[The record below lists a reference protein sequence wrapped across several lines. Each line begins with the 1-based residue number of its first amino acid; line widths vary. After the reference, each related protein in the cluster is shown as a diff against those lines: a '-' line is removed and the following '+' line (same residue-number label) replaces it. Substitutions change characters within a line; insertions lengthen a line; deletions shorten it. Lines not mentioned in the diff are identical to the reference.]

1 MQVGNTVNSAPKQK
15 WIAAFIFC
23 FLVLLVDG
31 ADMLLLS
38 YSLSSLKVEFGLS
51 SFQAGMLG
59 SVTLAGMA
67 VGGIFGGWASDKFG
81 RVRIISLSIIKF
93 SLLTALLGFVSNVYE
108 FAIVRFLSALGLGAV
123 YMVCAGLMS
132 ELVPTKYRT
141 TVIATIFTGWT
152 FGYIVASLLA
162 GAIIPEYG
170 WRMLFIVSGS
180 AVIIGI
186 LMPIFVKE
194 SEAWKKARLNRT
206 QTEAK
211 MVKGDRSVFKAIVQD
226 KLIFRTLIFW
236 MMVAGFMQFG
246 YYGVNNWMPLY
257 LEQELGMNFKSMTNY
272 LIGSYTAM
280 IGGKIL
286 AGYMGDKLGRKFTF
300 MFGAITTA
308 IFLIIIVMFHN
319 ASNILYLLVIFGF
332 LYGMPLGVYT
342 TYMSESFPTN
352 VRGTAMGTAHNVG
365 RIGSTIAPATIG
377 FIATEGSIGLGFM
390 VMGAAY
396 LICALPTLFIKEKMY
411 DPQANVAST
420 DDETASVKTTGSLAS
435 NKAV

>member
-1 MQVGNTVNSAPKQK
+1 MQIENTVNSPHKQK

-23 FLVLLVDG
+23 FLVLLIDG

-67 VGGIFGGWASDKFG
+67 IGGIFGGWASDKFG

-108 FAIVRFLSALGLGAV
+108 FAAVRFLSALGLGAV

-141 TVIATIFTGWT
+141 TIIATIFTVWT
-152 FGYIVASLLA
+152 FCYIVASLLA
-162 GAIIPEYG
+162 GAIIPEHG
-170 WRMLFIVSGS
+170 WRMLFIISGS

-186 LMPIFVKE
+186 LMPFFVKE
-194 SEAWKKARLNRT
+194 SEAWKKARVNRT
-206 QTEAK
+206 QNEAK
-211 MVKGDRSVFKAIVQD
+211 MVKGDRSVFKALVQD

-236 MMVAGFMQFG
+236 MVVAGFMQFG

-286 AGYMGDKLGRKFTF
+286 AGVMGDRLGRKFTF
-300 MFGAITTA
+300 IFGSVSTA
-308 IFLIIIVMFHN
+308 IFLVIIVMFHN
-319 ASNILYLLVIFGF
+319 
-332 LYGMPLGVYT
+332 PVY
-342 TYMSESFPTN
+342 
-352 VRGTAMGTAHNVG
+352 
-365 RIGSTIAPATIG
+365 I
-377 FIATEGSIGLGFM
+377 
-390 VMGAAY
+390 
-396 LICALPTLFIKEKMY
+396 
-411 DPQANVAST
+411 
-420 DDETASVKTTGSLAS
+420 
-435 NKAV
+435 

>member
-1 MQVGNTVNSAPKQK
+1 MQVENTVNSPPKQK

-38 YSLSSLKVEFGLS
+38 YSLSSLKAEFGLS

-67 VGGIFGGWASDKFG
+67 IGGIFGGWASDKFG

-108 FAIVRFLSALGLGAV
+108 FAAVRFLSALGLGAV

-141 TVIATIFTGWT
+141 TIIATIFTGWT

-162 GAIIPEYG
+162 GAIIPEHG
-170 WRMLFIVSGS
+170 WRMLFMISGS

-186 LMPIFVKE
+186 LMPFFVKE

-206 QTEAK
+206 KIEAK
-211 MVKGDRSVFKAIVQD
+211 MVKGDRSVFKALVQD

-236 MMVAGFMQFG
+236 MVVAGFMQFG

-286 AGYMGDKLGRKFTF
+286 AGVMGDRLGRKFTF
-300 MFGAITTA
+300 IFGSVSTA
-308 IFLIIIVMFHN
+308 IFLVIIVMFHN
-319 ASNILYLLVIFGF
+319 PGNILYLLVIFGF

-352 VRGTAMGTAHNVG
+352 VRGTAIGTAHNVG

-377 FIATEGSIGLGFM
+377 FIATQGSIGLGFL
-390 VMGAAY
+390 VMGVAY
-396 LICALPTLFIKEKMY
+396 LICALPTFFIKEKMY
-411 DPQANVAST
+411 DPEAGTGNPEPDSPEKQLVANKV
-420 DDETASVKTTGSLAS
+420 
-435 NKAV
+435 

>member
-1 MQVGNTVNSAPKQK
+1 MQATDVVSSPPKQK

-38 YSLSSLKVEFGLS
+38 YSLSSLKAEFGLS

-67 VGGIFGGWASDKFG
+67 IGGIFGGWASDKFG
-81 RVRIISLSIIKF
+81 RVRVISLSIIKF
-93 SLLTALLGFVSNVYE
+93 SILTALLGFVSDVYQ
-108 FAIVRFLSALGLGAV
+108 FAAVRFLSALGLGAV

-141 TVIATIFTGWT
+141 TIIATIFTGWT

-162 GAIIPEYG
+162 GAIIPEHG
-170 WRMLFIVSGS
+170 WRMLFMVSGS

-186 LMPIFVKE
+186 LMPVFVKE
-194 SEAWKKARLNRT
+194 SESWKNARLNRT
-206 QTEAK
+206 QNEAK
-211 MVKGDRSVFKAIVQD
+211 MVKTDRSVFKALVED
-226 KLIFRTLIFW
+226 KLIFRTLVFW
-236 MMVAGFMQFG
+236 MIVAGFMQFG

-286 AGYMGDKLGRKFTF
+286 AGVMGDKFGRKFTF
-300 MFGAITTA
+300 MFGAISTA

-352 VRGTAMGTAHNVG
+352 VRGTAIGTAHNVG

-377 FIATEGSIGLGFM
+377 FIATEGSIGLGFL
-390 VMGAAY
+390 VMGIAY

-411 DPQANVAST
+411 DPQAGTQNLESAN
-420 DDETASVKTTGSLAS
+420 ASVNTAVAANKTT
-435 NKAV
+435 

>member
-1 MQVGNTVNSAPKQK
+1 MQAANVVSSPPKQK

-38 YSLSSLKVEFGLS
+38 YSLSSLKAEFGLS

-67 VGGIFGGWASDKFG
+67 IGGIFGGWASDKFG

-93 SLLTALLGFVSNVYE
+93 SILTALLGFVTDVYQ
-108 FAIVRFLSALGLGAV
+108 FAAVRFLSALGLGAV

-141 TVIATIFTGWT
+141 TIIATIFTGWT

-162 GAIIPEYG
+162 GAIIPEHG
-170 WRMLFIVSGS
+170 WRMLFMVSGS
-180 AVIIGI
+180 AAIIGV
-186 LMPIFVKE
+186 LMPFFVKE
-194 SEAWKKARLNRT
+194 SEAWKNARLNRT
-206 QTEAK
+206 QNEAK
-211 MVKGDRSVFKAIVQD
+211 MVKTDRSVFKALVED
-226 KLIFRTLIFW
+226 KLIFRTLVFW
-236 MMVAGFMQFG
+236 MIVAGFMQFG

-286 AGYMGDKLGRKFTF
+286 AGVMGDKLGRKFTF
-300 MFGAITTA
+300 MFGAISTA

-352 VRGTAMGTAHNVG
+352 VRGTAIGTAHNVG

-377 FIATEGSIGLGFM
+377 FIATEGSIGLGFL
-390 VMGAAY
+390 VMGVAY

-411 DPQANVAST
+411 DPQSDTKNLDANDSNSNAAV
-420 DDETASVKTTGSLAS
+420 TANKTA
-435 NKAV
+435 